1 MSESAPSLTVV
12 GIELQ
17 VVVAP
22 DEDGWIAQGVE
33 IDCAAGGDTPEDA
46 QDRFEHALGALL
58 QAHLSSFGNL
68 EKMLSPVKSAN
79 MYAELAL
86 SASASE
92 WTYSHVS
99 AHKFLPAALDFFPFK
114 RIKYAQVVQVQHGQS
129 SAAC

>member
-1 MSESAPSLTVV
+1 MSGSAPSLAVV
-12 GIELQ
+12 GIDLQ

-46 QDRFEHALGALL
+46 QERFEHALGALL

-68 EKMLSPVKSAN
+68 EKMLSPVNSAN
-79 MYAELAL
+79 LWAELAL

-99 AHKFLPAALDFFPFK
+99 VHKFLPAEIDFFPFK
-114 RIKYAQVVQVQHGQS
+114 MIRYAQVQQHGQS
-129 SAAC
+129 PATC